1 MLYGSISDESWFGD
15 EVTPQ
20 QFAADLNALGD
31 VKNVTVRIN
40 SPGGDVFAALAISS
54 ILRDHPASI
63 TALIDGY
70 CASAATIITAFAD
83 RSQASTNSMF
93 VIHNTSTVAAG
104 DYRVMDKASEIL
116 RKANANLIDV
126 YTKKTG
132 IEPAAL
138 QEMMDE
144 ETWMTGA
151 EAVEQGFIDEL
162 VGDNL
167 HDAVKASGSMKNTI
181 QKLVAA
187 ITIPPPEH
195 EPVPTPVPEHEP
207 APALEHTHMPEPNP
221 TPEPDTSEADT
232 LRAEIELLV
241 TI

>member
-1 MLYGSISDESWFGD
+1 MKKTWIFNKTNDDTAELLLYGSISDESWFGD

-20 QFAADLNALGD
+20 QFAADLGKLGD
-31 VKNVTVRIN
+31 VKAVTVRIN

-83 RSQASTNSMF
+83 KSQASANSMF

-116 RKANANLIDV
+116 RKANANLIEI

-138 QEMMDE
+138 QSMMDE

-151 EAVEQGFIDEL
+151 EAVEKGFIDEL
-162 VGDNL
+162 IGDNL

-181 QKLVAA
+181 KKLAAA
-187 ITIPPPEH
+187 ITIPNPIR
-195 EPVPTPVPEHEP
+195 T
-207 APALEHTHMPEPNP
+207 P
-221 TPEPDTSEADT
+221 TPEPADTSEADM
-232 LRAEIELLV
+232 LRAEIELLQ